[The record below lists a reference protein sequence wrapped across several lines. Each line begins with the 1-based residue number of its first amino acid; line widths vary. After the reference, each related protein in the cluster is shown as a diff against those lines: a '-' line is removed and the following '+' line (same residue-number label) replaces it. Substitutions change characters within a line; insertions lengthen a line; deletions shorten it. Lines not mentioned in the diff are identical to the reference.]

1 MTGCIKLVGK
11 TSISSVQNS
20 NLLLESLIGLFQLS
34 CSGLGCSQSVLEVG
48 CFGLEGIDLSS
59 QIGDNSIKLI
69 DLILKLGISLGQ
81 LSDLS
86 LKMSNGRCKVVDF
99 ESGLI
104 EFSSH
109 LSNGSI

>member
-1 MTGCIKLVGK
+1 MEICGF
-11 TSISSVQNS
+11 S
-20 NLLLESLIGLFQLS
+20 F
-34 CSGLGCSQSVLEVG
+34 
-48 CFGLEGIDLSS
+48 EGINLGS
-59 QIGDNSIKLI
+59 QIGDNSIELI
-69 DLILKLGISLGQ
+69 DLVLKLGISLGQ

-86 LKMSNGRCKVVDF
+86 LKMGDGRCEVVDF